1 MHMTHAEVKWLVN
14 ILARMQRRDFLT
26 AAVAAPLSAGLL
38 HLDAR
43 AAKAQ
48 PRPQTPIRPARL
60 KPGDAVG
67 LVAPAN
73 ATFNTYEL
81 DIARDSLEALGLKVR
96 VGDHLRDR
104 HGYLAGRD
112 RDRAADI
119 NAFFRDASVSAVLP
133 IRGGWGSARLLPF
146 LDYDAIR
153 RNPKV
158 IVGYSDVTA
167 LLTAIHARTGL
178 VTFHGANGMGRW
190 DQYSLDFFRRVLFD
204 GEAVTF
210 TNTPKHSDTNV
221 LTPVQ
226 YRIQTIRPGTAR
238 GRLIGGNLTV
248 LSAIAGSPY
257 LPDWDDA
264 ILFLEDVREE
274 IYRVD
279 RMLTT
284 LKLAGILDRIR
295 GFVFGTC
302 SECGPGSGFGALT
315 FEELWADHI
324 APLNIPAWSGAM
336 IGHGMP
342 QWTLPVGA
350 EVEIDAAAGSIRML
364 APAVR

>member
-1 MHMTHAEVKWLVN
+1 MH
-14 ILARMQRRDFLT
+14 RRDFLA
-26 AAVAAPLSAGLL
+26 AAVAAPAGAAGLL
-38 HLDAR
+38 SQNAR
-43 AAKAQ
+43 SATAQPSPAAK
-48 PRPQTPIRPARL
+48 PARL
-60 KPGDAVG
+60 KPGDTVG

-81 DIARDSLEALGLKVR
+81 DIARDSLEAIGLKVR
-96 VGDHLRDR
+96 VGSHLRDR

-119 NAFFRDASVSAVLP
+119 NAFFQDPSIAAVLP
-133 IRGGWGSARLLPF
+133 IRGGWGSARLLPY
-146 LDYDAIR
+146 LDYEMIR

-158 IVGYSDVTA
+158 VVGYSDVTA
-167 LLTAIHARTGL
+167 LLTALNARSGL
-178 VTFHGANGMGRW
+178 VTFHGPNGMGRW
-190 DQYSLDFFRRVLFD
+190 DAYSLEYFKRVLFD
-204 GEAVTF
+204 GEAVSF
-210 TNTPKHSDTNV
+210 ANTPRQTDTNV
-221 LTPVQ
+221 LTATQ
-226 YRIQTIRPGTAR
+226 YRILTIKEGKAT
-238 GRLIGGNLTV
+238 GRLLGGNLSV
-248 LSAIAGSPY
+248 LAGIAGSPY
-257 LPDWDDA
+257 LPVWDGA
-264 ILFLEDVREE
+264 ILFLEDVRED

-284 LKLAGILDRIR
+284 LKLAGILNRIR

-302 SECGPGSGFGALT
+302 SECGPGDGGYGALT

-350 EVEIDAAAGSIRML
+350 EVAIDAAAGSIRML
-364 APAVR
+364 EPAVR

>member
-1 MHMTHAEVKWLVN
+1 MVRPDRQLVYLSAMH
-14 ILARMQRRDFLT
+14 RREFF
-26 AAVAAPLSAGLL
+26 AATVAAPLAAAGLV
-38 HLDAR
+38 HG
-43 AAKAQ
+43 
-48 PRPQTPIRPARL
+48 QTPGRGPLLPNRL
-60 KPGDAVG
+60 KAGDTVG
-67 LVAPAN
+67 LVGPAN
-73 ATFNTYEL
+73 ATFHTYEL

-96 VGDHLRDR
+96 VGEHLRDR

-119 NAFFRDASVSAVLP
+119 NAFFRDSSVAAVLP
-133 IRGGWGSARLLPF
+133 IRGGWGSARLLPL

-158 IVGYSDVTA
+158 IAGYSDITA
-167 LLTAIHARTGL
+167 LLIAIHARTGL
-178 VTFHGANGMGRW
+178 VTFHGPNGMGRW
-190 DQYSLDFFRRVLFD
+190 DQYSLDFFKRVLF
-204 GEAVTF
+204 GAEAAGF
-210 TNTPKHSDTNV
+210 TNTPRMSDSNV

-226 YRIQTIRPGTAR
+226 FRTQTITPGTAR

-257 LPDWDDA
+257 LPQWDDA
-264 ILFLEDVREE
+264 ILFLEDVRED

-284 LKLAGILDRIR
+284 LTLAGVLSRIR

-302 SECGPGSGFGALT
+302 SECGPGEGFGALT

-324 APLNIPAWSGAM
+324 APLKVPAWSGAM

-350 EVEIDAAAGSIRML
+350 EVEIDAGAGSIRML

>member
-1 MHMTHAEVKWLVN
+1 ME
-14 ILARMQRRDFLT
+14 RRDFLT
-26 AAVAAPLSAGLL
+26 AAVAAPVAAGLL
-38 HLDAR
+38 PLNARPADA
-43 AAKAQ
+43 KQ
-48 PRPQTPIRPARL
+48 RPPGAIRPARL
-60 KPGDAVG
+60 KPGDTVG

-81 DIARDSLEALGLKVR
+81 DIARDSLEALGLTVR
-96 VGDHLRDR
+96 VGEHLRDR
-104 HGYLAGRD
+104 HGYLAGED

-119 NAFFRDASVSAVLP
+119 NGFFKDRSVSAVLP
-133 IRGGWGSARLLPF
+133 IRGGWGSARLLPL

-158 IVGYSDVTA
+158 MAGYSDVTA

-190 DQYSLDFFRRVLFD
+190 DQYSLDFFRRVLFE

-210 TNTPKHSDTNV
+210 TNTPKFSDTNV

-226 YRIQTIRPGTAR
+226 YRTQTIRPGTAR
-238 GRLIGGNLTV
+238 GRLLGGNLSV
-248 LSAIAGSPY
+248 LAGIVGSPY
-257 LPDWDDA
+257 VPDWDDA
-264 ILFLEDVREE
+264 ILFLEDVGEA

-284 LKLAGILDRIR
+284 LKLAGILGRIR

-302 SECGPGSGFGALT
+302 SECDPGSGFGALT

-350 EVEIDAAAGSIRML
+350 EVAIDATTGTIRML
-364 APAVR
+364 EPAVR

>member
-1 MHMTHAEVKWLVN
+1 MTA
-14 ILARMQRRDFLT
+14 T
-26 AAVAAPLSAGLL
+26 VAAPAAAALL
-38 HLDAR
+38 ASDAR
-43 AAKAQ
+43 AGAGQ
-48 PRPQTPIRPARL
+48 PGALTPARL

-73 ATFNTYEL
+73 ATFNSIDLE
-81 DIARDSLEALGLKVR
+81 IARESLEALGLKVR
-96 VGDHLRDR
+96 VGEHLLDR

-119 NAFFRDASVSAVLP
+119 NAFFQDRSISAVLP
-133 IRGGWGSARLLPF
+133 LRGGWGSARLLPF

-153 RNPKV
+153 RNPKI

-167 LLTAIHARTGL
+167 LLTAIHARSGL
-178 VTFHGANGMGRW
+178 VTFHGPNGMGRW
-190 DQYSLDFFRRVLFD
+190 DAYSLDYFRRVLFN

-210 TNTPKHSDTNV
+210 ANTPKMSDNNALVPTQNRIRTI
-221 LTPVQ
+221 TP
-226 YRIQTIRPGTAR
+226 GSAR
-238 GRLIGGNLTV
+238 GRLLGGNLSV
-248 LSAIAGSPY
+248 LAGIMGSPY
-257 LPDWDDA
+257 LPSFDGA
-264 ILFLEDVREE
+264 ILFLEDVGEA
-274 IYRVD
+274 IYRMD

-284 LKLAGILDRIR
+284 LKLAGVLSRIR

-302 SECGPGSGFGALT
+302 SECDPGEGYGALT

-324 APLNIPAWSGAM
+324 APLKVPAWAGAM

-342 QWTLPVGA
+342 QWTVPVGA
-350 EVEIDAAAGSIRML
+350 DVEIDASAGSIRML